1 MALPIWGLFMK
12 KVLAD
17 GTLGISESD
26 RFVAPAGMTVD
37 LSCSGGDED
46 TNAGAGSETDYYFD

>member
-1 MALPIWGLFMK
+1 MALPIWGIFMK
-12 KVLAD
+12 KVLKD

-26 RFVAPAGMTVD
+26 RFVAPAGMTID

-46 TNAGAGSETDYYFD
+46 AEGKAKSEAVYYFD

>member
-1 MALPIWGLFMK
+1 MK
-12 KVLAD
+12 KVLKD

-26 RFVAPAGMTVD
+26 RFVAPAGMTID

-46 TNAGAGSETDYYFD
+46 AEGKAKSEADYYFD